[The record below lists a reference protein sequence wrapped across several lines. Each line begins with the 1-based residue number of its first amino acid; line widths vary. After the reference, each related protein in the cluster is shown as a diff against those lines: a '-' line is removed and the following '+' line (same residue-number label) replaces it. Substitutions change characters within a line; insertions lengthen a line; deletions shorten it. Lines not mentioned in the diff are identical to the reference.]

1 MTRVRIFVLS
11 IVLVA
16 GFGVGTACL
25 LALAPSAAI
34 AGCGGRC

>member
-11 IVLVA
+11 VALVA
-16 GFGVGTACL
+16 GFGIGAAGL
-25 LALAPSAAI
+25 LAPSAAI

>member
-11 IVLVA
+11 IALAA
-16 GFGVGTACL
+16 GFGVGAVCL
-25 LALAPSAAI
+25 LAPSAAI